1 LFVSVPFHFDVDLT
15 RALPFK
21 NTAKIAVTC
30 YSNCKVFSATV
41 DFGNAY
47 RDVNCGYWYIGFM
60 AGIIPRT
67 FIDDMLA
74 RLDIVD
80 VIDARVKLKKQ
91 GKNYGACCPFHNEKT
106 PSFSVSQEKQFYHCF
121 GCGVHGNAIDF
132 IMEFDRLEFVEAIE
146 ELANSLG
153 LDVPREQRSG
163 GGFTKG
169 PSTNSEQKRS
179 LYDLLGSIG
188 QYYRDQLKV
197 PSNKAA
203 IEYLKA
209 RGLSGEI
216 VKKFG
221 IGYVPDEW
229 DSIRKNFG
237 QQKQTQ
243 DMLVTGGMLI
253 ENDKG
258 NRYDRFRGRIMFP
271 IRDRRGRVIG
281 FGGRVLGNDT
291 PKYLNSPET
300 PVFHKGKEL
309 YGLYE
314 VLQAYREPPQVLV
327 VEGYMDVVALAQYDV
342 DYSVASLGTSTTGDH
357 LQTLFR
363 QTSTV
368 VCCYDG
374 DRAGRDA
381 AWRAMENALPYLND
395 GRQLK
400 FMFLPDGEDP
410 DSYIRQNGKE
420 AFEAEVHNAT
430 PLSEFMFST
439 LMQQVD
445 TRSKE
450 GMAKLSVLAVPLIEK
465 VPGGT
470 LRLYLR
476 ELLGRKLG
484 LVDERQ
490 LQQLIAQQNNQE
502 IRPAPHKEIKRT
514 PMREVIAL
522 LLQNPSY
529 AQLIPDLSSV
539 SELSLPGLS
548 LLMEVVD
555 KCRSH
560 PHMSTG
566 QLLERWRGEKS
577 EALLS
582 RLASWDIPLDED
594 NQEDIF
600 LDSLDKILAQCVEQQ
615 IENLQAKARS
625 IGLSAEEKRELLAL
639 MLDLKA

>member
-1 LFVSVPFHFDVDLT
+1 
-15 RALPFK
+15 
-21 NTAKIAVTC
+21 
-30 YSNCKVFSATV
+30 
-41 DFGNAY
+41 
-47 RDVNCGYWYIGFM
+47 M
-60 AGIIPRT
+60 AGHIPRS
-67 FIDDMLA
+67 FIDDLLA

-80 VIDARVKLKKQ
+80 IIDARVKLKKK

-121 GCGVHGNAIDF
+121 GCGAHGNAIDF
-132 IMEFDRLEFVEAIE
+132 LMEFDRLEFVEAIE
-146 ELANSLG
+146 ELASYLG

-163 GGFTKG
+163 GNGSFQSG
-169 PSTNSEQKRS
+169 PQASSSEKRN
-179 LYDLLGSIG
+179 LYDLMGSIA
-188 QYYRDQLKV
+188 QFYRNQLKQPASKV
-197 PSNKAA
+197 A
-203 IEYLKA
+203 IEYLKD

-216 VKKFG
+216 VQKFG
-221 IGYVPDEW
+221 IGYVADEW
-229 DSIRKNFG
+229 DLVRKNFG
-237 QQKQTQ
+237 QNKENQ

-258 NRYDRFRGRIMFP
+258 NRYDRFRGRVMFP

-281 FGGRVLGNDT
+281 FGGRVLGDGT

-300 PVFHKGKEL
+300 PIFHKGKEL

-314 VLQAYREPPQVLV
+314 VLQAYREPPQILV
-327 VEGYMDVVALAQYDV
+327 VEGYMDVVALAQYGV

-357 LQTLFR
+357 LQVLFR

-374 DRAGRDA
+374 DRAGREA
-381 AWRAMENALPYLND
+381 AWRAMENALPYLTD

-410 DSYIRQNGKE
+410 DSYIRQNGKQ
-420 AFEAEVHNAT
+420 AFEQQVSNAM
-430 PLSEFMFST
+430 PLSEFMFSSLT
-439 LMQQVD
+439 QQVD
-445 TRSKE
+445 MSTKE
-450 GMAKLSVLAVPLIEK
+450 GMAKLSTLAVPLIDK

-476 ELLGRKLG
+476 ELLGRRLG

-490 LQQLIAQQNNQE
+490 LQQLISKQGRE
-502 IRPAPHKEIKRT
+502 DKRPQPHKEIKRT

-522 LLQNPSY
+522 LIQNPQYVSMV
-529 AQLIPDLSSV
+529 PDLTSV
-539 SELSLPGLS
+539 RDLPIPGLS
-548 LLMEVVD
+548 LFVDVLD
-555 KCRSH
+555 KCQAH
-560 PHMSTG
+560 PHINTG
-566 QLLERWRGEKS
+566 QLLEHWRNSQNET
-577 EALLS
+577 LLS

-594 NQEDIF
+594 NQEEIF
-600 LDSLDKILAQCVEQQ
+600 LDSLDKIIAQCVEKQ

-625 IGLSAEEKRELLAL
+625 VGLSAEEKRELLAL

>member
-1 LFVSVPFHFDVDLT
+1 
-15 RALPFK
+15 
-21 NTAKIAVTC
+21 
-30 YSNCKVFSATV
+30 
-41 DFGNAY
+41 
-47 RDVNCGYWYIGFM
+47 M
-60 AGIIPRT
+60 AGHIPRS
-67 FIDDMLA
+67 FIDDLLA

-80 VIDARVKLKKQ
+80 IIDARVKLKKK

-121 GCGVHGNAIDF
+121 GCGAHGNAIDF
-132 IMEFDRLEFVEAIE
+132 LMEFDRLEFVEAIE
-146 ELANSLG
+146 ELASYLG

-163 GGFTKG
+163 GNGSFQSG
-169 PSTNSEQKRS
+169 PQASSSEKRN
-179 LYDLLGSIG
+179 LYDLMGSIA
-188 QYYRDQLKV
+188 QFYRNQLKQPASKV
-197 PSNKAA
+197 A
-203 IEYLKA
+203 IEYLKD

-216 VKKFG
+216 VQKFG
-221 IGYVPDEW
+221 IGYVADEW
-229 DSIRKNFG
+229 DLVRKNFG
-237 QQKQTQ
+237 QNKENQ

-258 NRYDRFRGRIMFP
+258 NRYDRFRGRVMFP

-281 FGGRVLGNDT
+281 FGGRVLGDGT

-300 PVFHKGKEL
+300 PIFHKGKEL

-314 VLQAYREPPQVLV
+314 VLQAYREPPQILV
-327 VEGYMDVVALAQYDV
+327 VEGYMDVVALAQYGV

-357 LQTLFR
+357 LQVLFR

-374 DRAGRDA
+374 DRAGREA
-381 AWRAMENALPYLND
+381 AWRAMENALPYLTD

-410 DSYIRQNGKE
+410 DSYIRQNGKQ
-420 AFEAEVHNAT
+420 AFEQQVSNAM
-430 PLSEFMFST
+430 PLSEFMFSSLT
-439 LMQQVD
+439 QQVD
-445 TRSKE
+445 MSTKE
-450 GMAKLSVLAVPLIEK
+450 GMAKLSTLAVPLIDK

-476 ELLGRKLG
+476 ELLGRRLG

-490 LQQLIAQQNNQE
+490 LQQLISKQGKE
-502 IRPAPHKEIKRT
+502 DKRPQPHKEIKRT

-522 LLQNPSY
+522 LIQNPQYVSMV
-529 AQLIPDLSSV
+529 PDLTSV
-539 SELSLPGLS
+539 RDLPIPGLS
-548 LLMEVVD
+548 LFVDVLD
-555 KCRSH
+555 KCQAH
-560 PHMSTG
+560 PHISTG
-566 QLLERWRGEKS
+566 QLLEHWRNSQNET
-577 EALLS
+577 LLS

-594 NQEDIF
+594 NQEEIF
-600 LDSLDKILAQCVEQQ
+600 LDSLDKIIAQCVEKQ

-625 IGLSAEEKRELLAL
+625 VGLSAEEKRELLAL

>member
-1 LFVSVPFHFDVDLT
+1 
-15 RALPFK
+15 
-21 NTAKIAVTC
+21 
-30 YSNCKVFSATV
+30 
-41 DFGNAY
+41 
-47 RDVNCGYWYIGFM
+47 M
-60 AGIIPRT
+60 AGHIPRS
-67 FIDDMLA
+67 FIDDLLA

-80 VIDARVKLKKQ
+80 IIDARVKLKKK

-121 GCGVHGNAIDF
+121 GCGAHGNAIDF
-132 IMEFDRLEFVEAIE
+132 LMEFDRLEFVEAIE
-146 ELANSLG
+146 ELASYLG

-163 GGFTKG
+163 GNGSFQSG
-169 PSTNSEQKRS
+169 PQASSSEKRN
-179 LYDLLGSIG
+179 LYDLMGSIA
-188 QYYRDQLKV
+188 QFYRNQLKQPASKV
-197 PSNKAA
+197 A
-203 IEYLKA
+203 IEYLKD

-216 VKKFG
+216 VQKFG
-221 IGYVPDEW
+221 IGYVADEW
-229 DSIRKNFG
+229 DLVRKNFG
-237 QQKQTQ
+237 QNKENQ

-258 NRYDRFRGRIMFP
+258 NRYDRFRGRVMFP

-281 FGGRVLGNDT
+281 FGGRVLGDGT

-300 PVFHKGKEL
+300 PIFHKGKEL

-314 VLQAYREPPQVLV
+314 VLQAYRKPPQILV
-327 VEGYMDVVALAQYDV
+327 VEGYMDVVALAQYGV

-357 LQTLFR
+357 LQVLFR

-374 DRAGRDA
+374 DRAGREA
-381 AWRAMENALPYLND
+381 AWRAMENALPYLTD

-410 DSYIRQNGKE
+410 DSYIRQNGKQ
-420 AFEAEVHNAT
+420 AFEQQVSNAM
-430 PLSEFMFST
+430 PLSEFMFSSLT
-439 LMQQVD
+439 QQVD
-445 TRSKE
+445 MSTKE
-450 GMAKLSVLAVPLIEK
+450 GMAKLSTLAVPLIDK

-476 ELLGRKLG
+476 ELLGRRLG

-490 LQQLIAQQNNQE
+490 LQQLISKQGKE
-502 IRPAPHKEIKRT
+502 DKRPQPHKEIKRT

-522 LLQNPSY
+522 LIQNPQYVSMV
-529 AQLIPDLSSV
+529 PDLTSV
-539 SELSLPGLS
+539 RDLPIPGLS
-548 LLMEVVD
+548 LLVDVLD
-555 KCRSH
+555 KCQAH
-560 PHMSTG
+560 PHINTG
-566 QLLERWRGEKS
+566 QLLEHWRNSQNET
-577 EALLS
+577 LLS

-594 NQEDIF
+594 NQEEIF
-600 LDSLDKILAQCVEQQ
+600 LDSLDKIIAQCVEKQ

-625 IGLSAEEKRELLAL
+625 VGLSAEEKRELLAL

>member
-1 LFVSVPFHFDVDLT
+1 
-15 RALPFK
+15 
-21 NTAKIAVTC
+21 
-30 YSNCKVFSATV
+30 
-41 DFGNAY
+41 
-47 RDVNCGYWYIGFM
+47 M
-60 AGIIPRT
+60 AGHIPRS
-67 FIDDMLA
+67 FIDDLLA

-80 VIDARVKLKKQ
+80 IIDARVKLKKK

-121 GCGVHGNAIDF
+121 GCGAHGNAIDF
-132 IMEFDRLEFVEAIE
+132 LMEFDRLEFVEAIE
-146 ELANSLG
+146 ELASYLG

-163 GGFTKG
+163 GNGSFQSG
-169 PSTNSEQKRS
+169 PQASSSEKRN
-179 LYDLLGSIG
+179 LYDLMGSIA
-188 QYYRDQLKV
+188 QFYRNQLKQPV
-197 PSNKAA
+197 SKVA
-203 IEYLKA
+203 IEYLKD

-216 VKKFG
+216 VQKFG
-221 IGYVPDEW
+221 IGYVADEW
-229 DSIRKNFG
+229 DLVRKNFG
-237 QQKQTQ
+237 QNKENQ

-258 NRYDRFRGRIMFP
+258 NRYDRFRGRVMFP

-281 FGGRVLGNDT
+281 FGGRVLGDGT

-300 PVFHKGKEL
+300 PIFHKGKEL

-314 VLQAYREPPQVLV
+314 VLQAYREPPQILV
-327 VEGYMDVVALAQYDV
+327 VEGYMDVVALAQYGV

-357 LQTLFR
+357 LQVLFR

-374 DRAGRDA
+374 DRAGREA
-381 AWRAMENALPYLND
+381 AWRAMENALPYLTD

-410 DSYIRQNGKE
+410 DSYIRQNGKQ
-420 AFEAEVHNAT
+420 AFEQQVSNAM
-430 PLSEFMFST
+430 PLSEFMFSSLT
-439 LMQQVD
+439 QQVD
-445 TRSKE
+445 MSTKE
-450 GMAKLSVLAVPLIEK
+450 GMAKLSTLAVPLIDK

-476 ELLGRKLG
+476 ELLGRRLG

-490 LQQLIAQQNNQE
+490 LQQLISKQGKE
-502 IRPAPHKEIKRT
+502 DKRPQPHKEIKRT

-522 LLQNPSY
+522 LIQNPQYVSMV
-529 AQLIPDLSSV
+529 PDLTSV
-539 SELSLPGLS
+539 RDLPIPGLS
-548 LLMEVVD
+548 LFVDVLD
-555 KCRSH
+555 KCQAH
-560 PHMSTG
+560 PHINTG
-566 QLLERWRGEKS
+566 QLLEHWRNSQNET
-577 EALLS
+577 LLS

-594 NQEDIF
+594 NQEEIF
-600 LDSLDKILAQCVEQQ
+600 LDSLDKIIAQCVEKQ

-625 IGLSAEEKRELLAL
+625 VGLSAEEKRELLAL

>member
-1 LFVSVPFHFDVDLT
+1 
-15 RALPFK
+15 
-21 NTAKIAVTC
+21 
-30 YSNCKVFSATV
+30 
-41 DFGNAY
+41 
-47 RDVNCGYWYIGFM
+47 M
-60 AGIIPRT
+60 AGYIPRS
-67 FIDDMLA
+67 FIDDLLA

-80 VIDARVKLKKQ
+80 IIDARVKLKKK

-121 GCGVHGNAIDF
+121 GCGAHGNAIDF
-132 IMEFDRLEFVEAIE
+132 LMEFDRLEFVEAIE
-146 ELANSLG
+146 ELASYLG

-163 GGFTKG
+163 GNGSFQSG
-169 PSTNSEQKRS
+169 PQASSSEKRN
-179 LYDLLGSIG
+179 LYDLMGSIA
-188 QYYRDQLKV
+188 QFYRNQLKQPASKV
-197 PSNKAA
+197 A
-203 IEYLKA
+203 IEYLKD

-216 VKKFG
+216 VQKFG
-221 IGYVPDEW
+221 IGYVADEW
-229 DSIRKNFG
+229 DLVRKNFG
-237 QQKQTQ
+237 QNKENQ

-258 NRYDRFRGRIMFP
+258 NRYDRFRGRVMFP

-281 FGGRVLGNDT
+281 FGGRVLGDGT

-300 PVFHKGKEL
+300 PIFHKGKEL

-314 VLQAYREPPQVLV
+314 VLQAYREPPQILV
-327 VEGYMDVVALAQYDV
+327 VEGYMDVVALAQYGV

-357 LQTLFR
+357 LQVLFR

-374 DRAGRDA
+374 DRAGREA
-381 AWRAMENALPYLND
+381 AWRAMENALPYLTD

-410 DSYIRQNGKE
+410 DSYIRQNGKQ
-420 AFEAEVHNAT
+420 AFEQQVSNAM
-430 PLSEFMFST
+430 PLSEFMFSSLT
-439 LMQQVD
+439 QQVD
-445 TRSKE
+445 MSTKE
-450 GMAKLSVLAVPLIEK
+450 GMAKLSTLAVPLIDK

-476 ELLGRKLG
+476 ELLGRRLG

-490 LQQLIAQQNNQE
+490 LQQLISKQGKE
-502 IRPAPHKEIKRT
+502 DKRPQPHKEIKRT

-522 LLQNPSY
+522 LIQNPQYVSMV
-529 AQLIPDLSSV
+529 PDLTSV
-539 SELSLPGLS
+539 RDLPIPGLS
-548 LLMEVVD
+548 LFVDVLD
-555 KCRSH
+555 KCQAH
-560 PHMSTG
+560 PHINTG
-566 QLLERWRGEKS
+566 QLLEHWRNSQNET
-577 EALLS
+577 LLS

-594 NQEDIF
+594 NQEEIF
-600 LDSLDKILAQCVEQQ
+600 LDSLDKIIAQCVEKQ

-625 IGLSAEEKRELLAL
+625 VGLSAEEKRELLAL

>member
-1 LFVSVPFHFDVDLT
+1 
-15 RALPFK
+15 
-21 NTAKIAVTC
+21 
-30 YSNCKVFSATV
+30 
-41 DFGNAY
+41 
-47 RDVNCGYWYIGFM
+47 M
-60 AGIIPRT
+60 AGHIPRS
-67 FIDDMLA
+67 FIDDLLA

-80 VIDARVKLKKQ
+80 IIDARVKLKKK

-121 GCGVHGNAIDF
+121 GCGAHGNAIDF
-132 IMEFDRLEFVEAIE
+132 LMEFDRLEFVEAIE
-146 ELANSLG
+146 ELASYLG

-163 GGFTKG
+163 GNGSFQSG
-169 PSTNSEQKRS
+169 PQASSSEKRN
-179 LYDLLGSIG
+179 LYDLMGSIA
-188 QYYRDQLKV
+188 QFYRNQLKQPASKV
-197 PSNKAA
+197 A
-203 IEYLKA
+203 IEYLKD

-216 VKKFG
+216 VQKFG
-221 IGYVPDEW
+221 IGYVADEW
-229 DSIRKNFG
+229 DLVRKNFG
-237 QQKQTQ
+237 QNKENQ

-258 NRYDRFRGRIMFP
+258 NRYDRFRGRVMFP

-281 FGGRVLGNDT
+281 FGGRVLGDGT

-300 PVFHKGKEL
+300 PIFHKGKEL

-314 VLQAYREPPQVLV
+314 VLQAYREPPQILV
-327 VEGYMDVVALAQYDV
+327 VEGYMDVVALAQYGV

-357 LQTLFR
+357 LQVLFR

-374 DRAGRDA
+374 DRAGREA
-381 AWRAMENALPYLND
+381 AWRAMENALPYLTD

-410 DSYIRQNGKE
+410 DSYIRQNGKQ
-420 AFEAEVHNAT
+420 AFEQQVSNAM
-430 PLSEFMFST
+430 PLSEFMFSSLT
-439 LMQQVD
+439 QQVD
-445 TRSKE
+445 MSTKE
-450 GMAKLSVLAVPLIEK
+450 GMAKLSTLAVPLIDK

-476 ELLGRKLG
+476 ELLGRRLG

-490 LQQLIAQQNNQE
+490 LQQLISKQGKE
-502 IRPAPHKEIKRT
+502 DKRPQPHKEIKRT

-522 LLQNPSY
+522 LIQNPQYVSMV
-529 AQLIPDLSSV
+529 PDLTSV
-539 SELSLPGLS
+539 RDLPIPGLS
-548 LLMEVVD
+548 LFVDVLD
-555 KCRSH
+555 KCQAH
-560 PHMSTG
+560 PHINTG
-566 QLLERWRGEKS
+566 QLLEHWRNSQNET
-577 EALLS
+577 LLS

-594 NQEDIF
+594 NQEEIF
-600 LDSLDKILAQCVEQQ
+600 LDSLDKTIAQCVEKQ

-625 IGLSAEEKRELLAL
+625 VGLSAEEKRELLAL